1 MTVKENVFPLQHL
14 KTKVFQPPRENAA
27 ISWKMKLT
35 VRELTVLKMTKEY
48 QFKDF
53 SEAVSFI
60 NKLAPY
66 CNEIN
71 HHPDIHVYYNKII
84 FDLKTHDAGDKVTEK
99 DYLLAKE
106 IERLYLQRQRLLG
119 YNY

>member
-1 MTVKENVFPLQHL
+1 MKENVFPLQHL
-14 KTKVFQPPRENAA
+14 KTNMFQPLRQNAVVGLEV
-27 ISWKMKLT
+27 ISLKTRLT
-35 VRELTVLKMTKEY
+35 IPKMTKEY

-53 SEAVSFI
+53 SEAVSFV

-71 HHPDIHVYYNKII
+71 HHPDIHIYYNKII
-84 FDLKTHDAGDKVTEK
+84 FDLKTHDAGGKVTEK

>member
-1 MTVKENVFPLQHL
+1 
-14 KTKVFQPPRENAA
+14 
-27 ISWKMKLT
+27 
-35 VRELTVLKMTKEY
+35 MTKEY

-53 SEAVSFI
+53 SEAVSFV

-71 HHPDIHVYYNKII
+71 HHPDIHIYYNKII
-84 FDLKTHDAGDKVTEK
+84 FDLKTHDAGGKVTEK